1 MNAAQRRKV
10 ILERLTEAN
19 APLSASVLAGEL
31 GVSRQIVVG
40 DVALLR
46 ASGTQIDAT
55 PWSTTVYNSSR
66 IWSAVLWTQARMPV

>member
-1 MNAAQRRKV
+1 MNATQRRKV

-40 DVALLR
+40 RCGLIL
-46 ASGTQIDAT
+46 
-55 PWSTTVYNSSR
+55 
-66 IWSAVLWTQARMPV
+66 